1 MAAVAAEKS
10 SRKGGLQ
17 PPALVIAVIF
27 ACMALASSAQSQ
39 SDAPPERPP
48 GANSNTKVNP
58 KSGSSESSEFTPQ
71 LAEALMDRLAEAM
84 RSHNLTKTRALFDAQ
99 HMGAQFMDNLP
110 AAYNYYESFEP
121 FYRILSTAPNADGT
135 GTIVADFS
143 LDATP
148 RQQDLP
154 ARRRHANL
162 QVQVALVRTASGAS
176 QWRIVAL
183 DPANVLFEF

>member
-1 MAAVAAEKS
+1 
-10 SRKGGLQ
+10 
-17 PPALVIAVIF
+17 
-27 ACMALASSAQSQ
+27 
-39 SDAPPERPP
+39 
-48 GANSNTKVNP
+48 
-58 KSGSSESSEFTPQ
+58 
-71 LAEALMDRLAEAM
+71 MDRLAEAM

-99 HMGAQFMDNLP
+99 HMGTQFMDNLP
-110 AAYNYYESFEP
+110 AAYDYYESFEP
-121 FYRILSTAPNADGT
+121 FYRILSAAPNADGT

-162 QVQVALVRTASGAS
+162 RVQVALVRAAPGAS